1 MMAALTSIES
11 DSHAARQA
19 AEWLAKN
26 RATYARRFEQIQPQL
41 NLLQLLLKD

>member
-1 MMAALTSIES
+1 MMAVLTSIGS

-19 AEWLAKN
+19 AAWLAAN
-26 RATYARRFEQIQPQL
+26 RATYARQFAQIQPQL